1 MESELEELDLNWIN
15 DIVENEI
22 EPESNSFIKI
32 KIFYIQHRSI
42 IKMSEQTYVLLNP
55 NVISKEELIQIIK
68 QHNIYQQH
76 KYCFLGI
83 NYINFIENHS
93 HIKLLMSNQY
103 KVKLNH
109 LQHIEDICL
118 QNTIPM
124 FQDLNEI
131 NFFFSQKD
139 KNDKNDKNDKMN
151 NTKKLIINTTLKTR
165 RNHLNKFK

>member
-1 MESELEELDLNWIN
+1 MESELEDLDLSWIN

-32 KIFYIQHRSI
+32 KIFYIQHHSI
-42 IKMSEQTYVLLNP
+42 IKMSEHNYLLMHP
-55 NVISKEELIQIIK
+55 NVISKEEIVKLIK
-68 QHNIYQQH
+68 QYNIYQQH

-83 NYINFIENHS
+83 NYINFTENHAD
-93 HIKLLMSNQY
+93 IKSLMSNKY
-103 KVKLNH
+103 KVKLIH
-109 LQHIEDICL
+109 LQNIEDICL

-139 KNDKNDKNDKMN
+139 NHDKNDKMN
-151 NTKKLIINTTLKTR
+151 NTKKLIITSNLKTR
-165 RNHLNKFK
+165 RKSCK